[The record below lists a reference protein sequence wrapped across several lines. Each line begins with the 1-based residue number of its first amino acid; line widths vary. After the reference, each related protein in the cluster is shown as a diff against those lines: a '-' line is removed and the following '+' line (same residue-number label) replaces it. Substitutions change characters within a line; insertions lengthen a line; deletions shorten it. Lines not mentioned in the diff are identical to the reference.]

1 MYATTTTMTAPLFGL
16 RREIDRLFE
25 DTFRGPAARN
35 EWTPAVDIY
44 ETDAELNLSVEL
56 PGIMPENVEV
66 STIDG
71 ILTIQGERT
80 DERKEGEDGQY
91 YLLERSYGS
100 FVRRF
105 QLPQGVDGEK
115 VLANFENGVLKVHIP
130 KAVLPKPR
138 KIQVTVGS
146 DASGST
152 QHVVGRGASGQDSR
166 KLAAAAR

>member
-1 MYATTTTMTAPLFGL
+1 MTAPLFGL

-56 PGIMPENVEV
+56 PGIAPENVDV
-66 STIDG
+66 STVDG
-71 ILTIQGERT
+71 ILTIEGERT

-91 YLLERSYGS
+91 QLLERSYGS

-105 QLPQGVDGEK
+105 QLPQGVDSEK
-115 VLANFENGVLKVHIP
+115 VLASFENGMLQVHIP

-138 KIQVTVGS
+138 KIQVTAGS
-146 DASGST
+146 DVSGST
-152 QHVVGRGASGQDSR
+152 QHVIGRGESGQESR
-166 KLAAAAR
+166 KMAAVAR